1 MRLWPRRRASRAKLL
16 RTSEMMIIGLVAMS
30 LAVGGVFAVVLSPP
44 PNPCAGVTGAVRSFT
59 IIAYLD
65 GYNGSEY
72 HSGSWPIVNVQRCD
86 TVVFNVINTD
96 TGTHG
101 FAVASYSNAGL
112 ELVGQD
118 QQKLQFQATR
128 IGQFRI
134 YSTYCSSPTAHKFM
148 LNGLLNVT

>member
-1 MRLWPRRRASRAKLL
+1 
-16 RTSEMMIIGLVAMS
+16 MIIGLVAAS

-44 PNPCAGVTGAVRSFT
+44 PNPCAGVTGAFRPFT
-59 IIAYLD
+59 IIAYSD

-72 HSGSWPIVNVQRCD
+72 HSGPWPDVTVQRCD
-86 TVVFNVINTD
+86 RVVFNVINND

-112 ELVGQD
+112 ELVGGD
-118 QQKLQFQATR
+118 HQKLPFQASR

-148 LNGLLNVT
+148 VSGLLTVT